1 MRHTALPVLA
11 ATLLALAGCTTTS
24 NQSDAKPSA
33 SATTSEAAP
42 SPSTSVSPECRAWIM
57 QELKDDTDSIDA
69 VSGQQACG
77 DLSEDELNKAIEQV
91 TKDIEADPSALEEAT
106 STQAEQFQKCAA
118 EKGTA
123 GEKTAVKHV
132 VKVTGADEHN
142 GIADTAD
149 VFTNY
154 TGGLIGPHAGDGKL
168 IASAF
173 ASCYSSKNGLVTV
186 YDKAGDVLANGNY

>member
-1 MRHTALPVLA
+1 MRRTTLPLLA
-11 ATLLALAGCTTTS
+11 VSALALASCTSTS
-24 NQSDAKPSA
+24 NQSDAKPSTP
-33 SATTSEAAP
+33 ATTSAAP
-42 SPSTSVSPECRAWIM
+42 SPSTSLSPECRAWIE

-69 VSGQQACG
+69 TSGYAACG
-77 DLSEDELNKAIEQV
+77 DLSDDELDKAIEQV
-91 TKDIEADPSALEEAT
+91 TSDIEADPSELEEAT

-123 GEKTAVKHV
+123 GEKAAVKHV
-132 VKVTGADEHN
+132 IKVTGADEHN
-142 GIADTAD
+142 DIADTAD
-149 VFTNY
+149 VFTDY

-186 YDKAGDVLANGNY
+186 YDAKGDLLANGNY